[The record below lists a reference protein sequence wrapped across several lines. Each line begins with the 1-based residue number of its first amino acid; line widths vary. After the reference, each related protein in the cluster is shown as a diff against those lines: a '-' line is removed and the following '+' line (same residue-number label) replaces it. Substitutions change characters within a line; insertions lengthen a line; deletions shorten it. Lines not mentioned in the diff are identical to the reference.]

1 MRVPALLLGLLLGL
15 LGPVPAAPAAPAVP
29 APAAEPLTIS
39 VMSFNIL
46 YGADEVDL
54 ATGDW
59 CPVADG
65 CPQGLRKVA
74 RIIRT
79 SGADVVGLQEAERN
93 TRPLARLL
101 GWYADPRAQVVS
113 RFPILRPAG
122 GRGLFTYVEP
132 APGRVVAVANTHLPS
147 SPYGPYRV
155 QRGRSLE
162 QVLALEQRLRV
173 PALDRVLPVLGRVVA
188 RGVPVFLTGDFN
200 SPSHLDWT
208 QAVADARPEVPYAV
222 RWPASARLA
231 DAGFVDSY
239 RAVHPDPVAAPGYT
253 WTPGGPEGRKDE
265 FFDRIDW
272 VLAAGPATAVASRL
286 VGETG
291 NPQVD
296 VATRGRFPSDHRGV
310 VSTFSVQ
317 APEAPVSVSP
327 AERRVYAGDALRVRF
342 HGSGTVAITSGDEVL
357 VRRSTSGRTSG
368 ALVVP
373 TSALA
378 PGRYDVELRSGGTTA
393 RSPIWVYERGTPA
406 RLRTDAA
413 SYAPGEPIR
422 VSWTGAPGEH
432 LDWIGL
438 YRCERSCDDPG
449 GYLAYRYT
457 ATRIEGSLVLSDEV
471 LPGEVAPQWPLPP
484 GEYVARLLVD
494 DSYRVA
500 AQSARFRVTP
510 LVEEVAQQ
518 PSRSQRRADAVPA
531 TATLAPEAAH

>member
-15 LGPVPAAPAAPAVP
+15 LGPVPAASAAPAVP
-29 APAAEPLTIS
+29 AAAAEPLTIS

-74 RIIRT
+74 RIIRR

-222 RWPASARLA
+222 PWPASARLA

-239 RAVHPDPVAAPGYT
+239 RAVHPDPVAEPGFT
-253 WTPGGPEGRKDE
+253 WTPGGPEGRTDE

-272 VLAAGPATAVASRL
+272 VLAAGPATAVASRV
-286 VGETG
+286 VGED
-291 NPQVD
+291 D
-296 VATRGRFPSDHRGV
+296 VRGRFPSDHRGV
-310 VSTFSVQ
+310 LSTFTTA
-317 APEAPVSVSP
+317 APEAPAIVSP
-327 AERRVYAGDALRVRF
+327 ARRRVFVGDRLRVRA
-342 HGSGTVAITSGDEVL
+342 HGSGRVAIVQGDRLL
-357 VRRSTSGRTSG
+357 VSRRSGP
-368 ALVVP
+368 LP
-373 TSALA
+373 TSSLE
-378 PGRYDVELRSGGTTA
+378 PGRYDVVLRSGGTTLA
-393 RSPIWVYERGTPA
+393 RSPIWVYERGSPT

-413 SYAPGEPIR
+413 AYGPGEAIR
-422 VSWTGAPGEH
+422 VSWTAAPGDH

-438 YRCERSCDDPG
+438 YRCARSCDDPG

-457 ATRIEGSLVLSDEV
+457 ATRIEGSLVLADEV

-484 GEYVARLLVD
+484 GEYVVRLLVD

-500 AQSARFRVTP
+500 AESARFRV
-510 LVEEVAQQ
+510 
-518 PSRSQRRADAVPA
+518 R
-531 TATLAPEAAH
+531 